1 MLSFDADVLKI
12 MPLSLICA
20 NVKPLILG
28 FCFSLF
34 IFAEINSKSMEE
46 FEVSEASKKTKT
58 VYVSTI
64 FSIALV
70 LLMLGMLGLILVHA
84 KNLSNYVKENIVLN
98 VIVDEGAKETDIL
111 ALQKELNN
119 NAWVKQTQYVN
130 KEVAQHNLTKDLG
143 EDFVNFLGYNPLL
156 STIDVYMKADFANNQ
171 NIKALTEKIQ
181 KNPLVKEVVYQS
193 SLIDGVNKNI
203 STISL
208 IVLGF
213 AIVLLVIAVAL
224 INNTIRLA
232 IFSQRFLIKS
242 MQLVGA
248 TKNFIRKPFILVAAL
263 HGLIASFIAII
274 ILLAL
279 LFYAQKELPEIIIL
293 RNYTEFGIVFLG
305 MVGVGILITGLSTHF
320 AVSKY
325 LRLKIYDLYR

>member
-1 MLSFDADVLKI
+1 
-12 MPLSLICA
+12 
-20 NVKPLILG
+20 
-28 FCFSLF
+28 
-34 IFAEINSKSMEE
+34 MEE
-46 FEVSEASKKTKT
+46 FEVSEAAKKTKT
-58 VYVSTI
+58 VYISTV

-98 VIVDEGAKETDIL
+98 IIVDEGAKETEVL
-111 ALQKELNN
+111 AFKKTLDNN
-119 NAWVKQTQYVN
+119 IAVKQTLYVN

-156 STIDVYMKADFANNQ
+156 SSIDVYLKADYANNQ
-171 NIKALTEKIQ
+171 NIDALKKDIE

-193 SLIDGVNKNI
+193 SLIDMVNKNI
-203 STISL
+203 NTISL
-208 IVLGF
+208 VVLGF
-213 AIVLLVIAVAL
+213 ASILLIIAIAL

-248 TKNFIRKPFILVAAL
+248 TKNFIRQPFILVAAL
-263 HGLIASFIAII
+263 HGIIASFIAII
-274 ILLAL
+274 ILLGL
-279 LFYAQKELPEIIIL
+279 LFYAQRELPEIVIL
-293 RNYTEFGIVFLG
+293 RSPAEFGFVFVALIVI
-305 MVGVGILITGLSTHF
+305 GIFITGICTWF